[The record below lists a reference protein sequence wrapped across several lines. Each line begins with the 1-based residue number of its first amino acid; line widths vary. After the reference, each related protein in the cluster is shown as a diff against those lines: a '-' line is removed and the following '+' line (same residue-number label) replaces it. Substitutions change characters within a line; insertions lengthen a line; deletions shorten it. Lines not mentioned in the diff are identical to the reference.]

1 MVFLPLFFAWAT
13 ELVTFWKDE
22 GRPTLLVQGGKLESD
37 NAWARIIEAS
47 SYSYCA
53 VFLICVVFAGL
64 FQWIGVSLIPL
75 IKGSG
80 NYATDWGSLA
90 IVRPEVISVP
100 MAVVFTGCAYLYMCL
115 CFYLFFVGLIL
126 RNYPPL

>member
-1 MVFLPLFFAWAT
+1 M
-13 ELVTFWKDE
+13 
-22 GRPTLLVQGGKLESD
+22 
-37 NAWARIIEAS
+37 
-47 SYSYCA
+47 
-53 VFLICVVFAGL
+53 
-64 FQWIGVSLIPL
+64 
-75 IKGSG
+75 KGSG

-126 RNYPPL
+126 LHTVAHDLWKIGEALKIRPDVECLRQLNDTKRIRYAWDFSVYCFRASDCDIYESPERLFDLTRRKCCDLVAR